1 MEEIKL
7 LREKTGAGMM
17 ECKKALDEASG
28 DIEKAVEIL
37 RKKGIAKAAKRSE
50 NETSEGVIKLAVS
63 ADAKTGYMLQVNC
76 ETDFVARNEQFQKF
90 VDEILALITASE
102 PADLDALHALP
113 MASGDTVKTSL
124 DHMSGTIGEKMEIK
138 NFSVTKSVGTVA
150 AYLHAG
156 GTIGVLVSLDTADKA
171 DLARDIA
178 MQVAAANPRYINPE
192 EVDQTELAKEQD
204 VYREILVREGKP
216 VEMID
221 KIMPGKVN
229 KYYEEVCLIKQ
240 EYIKDDKQ
248 KVQDILGPVKVLKF
262 VRFSL

>member
-1 MEEIKL
+1 MATYTAADIKA
-7 LREKTGAGMM
+7 LREETGAGMM
-17 ECKKALDEASG
+17 DCKKALEESQG
-28 DIEKAVEIL
+28 DMEKAREWVRQRGLAKAEKKADRVTNEGYISSYVHGTGKVAALVEIL
-37 RKKGIAKAAKRSE
+37 
-50 NETSEGVIKLAVS
+50 
-63 ADAKTGYMLQVNC
+63 C

-90 VDEILALITASE
+90 VDEILALITANE

-156 GTIGVLVSLDTADKA
+156 GTIGVLVSLDTADRA

-192 EVDQTELAKEQD
+192 EV
-204 VYREILVREGKP
+204 REGKP

-221 KIMPGKVN
+221 KIMPGKIN

-248 KVQDILGPVKVLKF
+248 KVQDVLGAVKVLKF